1 MINQEK
7 FGKFIEKL
15 RRKKDLKQGDLANK
29 LGLSNSA
36 ISKWECGNNLPD
48 ISMLEPLSQALGVT
62 INNLL
67 KCQEPSE
74 EELEQLN
81 NAKVRKKCFDS
92 IKYLTWILFLV
103 LTVLLCCLPPLIKY
117 TNGKLNPPTII
128 ENKVKVYE
136 IISLN
141 EENFEISG
149 YIMFDNN
156 ENIVNINKIF
166 YQSSDRGKDN
176 ETRAE
181 NIKIRLIIDDKI
193 IFFYETDKED
203 NKVYTL
209 SDILSQVSLGQDTN
223 IETNYKLA
231 DLEEEFS
238 KATLKI
244 ECYREGKQVE
254 EFNINIALQE
264 KFTEKQK

>member
-74 EELEQLN
+74 EEVEQLN

-128 ENKVKVYE
+128 ENRVRVYKIVSE
-136 IISLN
+136 DKTFAIN
-141 EENFEISG
+141 G
-149 YIMFDNN
+149 YIIFDTS
-156 ENIVNINKIF
+156 ENIIEINKLV
-166 YQSSDRGKDN
+166 YQSPNIGKDD
-176 ETRAE
+176 EVKAE

-238 KATLKI
+238 KASLKI